1 MSEPSAFGPEYRKL
15 WAASAVSNLGD
26 GITLVAGPL
35 LAATLTRD
43 PVLVAG
49 ITFAQ
54 RLPWLLFSLPIGA
67 LVDRLDRRL
76 TMGTVD
82 LFRCVLVGALGLAV
96 LAGWATL
103 PLLYVVFFVV
113 GVAEIFFANASL
125 AIMPSIVPKEHL
137 DKANGRLFA
146 AELATNQFAGGPIGG
161 ALFAVAATLPFLMD
175 AGTFGASA
183 VLILALRG
191 SFRVSEPG
199 GAHPTG
205 LMAEIGEGMGWLL
218 RHRLLRA
225 LAVMLGAGNLVFSAT
240 FAVLVLFAQD
250 VLGLGSVGYG
260 FLLTAGGVGGF
271 LGSLL
276 AGRLGARLRT
286 GRALFLLVF
295 LQAPAFAVVALSES
309 PIIVGAMMAVDG
321 FVAFAWNV
329 LTFSLRQTLI
339 PDRLL
344 GRVTSVYRLVGV
356 GGGAFGA
363 LIGGLLARSFG
374 LDAPFWFAAAVIVV
388 VALASRPFVNNRTV
402 AEARDA
408 V

>member
-1 MSEPSAFGPEYRKL
+1 MARTVLGPEYRKL
-15 WAASAVSNLGD
+15 WVASAVSNLGD

-54 RLPWLLFSLPIGA
+54 RLPWLLFSLLSGA

-82 LFRCVLVGALGLAV
+82 LLRFVLLGVLGLAV

-103 PLLYVVFFVV
+103 PLLYAVFFLV
-113 GVAEIFFANASL
+113 GAAETFFANASL

-137 DKANGRLFA
+137 DRANGRLFA
-146 AELATNQFAGGPIGG
+146 AELVTNQFAGGPIGG
-161 ALFAVAATLPFLMD
+161 ALFAVAAALPFLLD
-175 AGTFGASA
+175 AGTFGVSA

-199 GAHPTG
+199 TPRKTG
-205 LMAEIGEGMGWLL
+205 MLAEIGEGIGWLL
-218 RHRLLRA
+218 RHRLLLA
-225 LAVMLGAGNLVFSAT
+225 LAIMLGAGNLVFSAT
-240 FAVLVLFAQD
+240 FSALVLFAQD
-250 VLGLGSVGYG
+250 ILDLGSVGYG
-260 FLLTAGGVGGF
+260 FLLTAGGIGGF
-271 LGSLL
+271 FGSLL
-276 AGRLGARLRT
+276 AGWLGARLGT
-286 GRALFLLVF
+286 GRALFLVML
-295 LQAPAFAVVALSES
+295 LQGPAFAVVALSES
-309 PIIVGAMMAVDG
+309 PIVAGAMMAVDG
-321 FVAFAWNV
+321 FVALAWNV

-356 GGGAFGA
+356 GGAAFGA
-363 LIGGLLARSFG
+363 LIGGLLARGFG
-374 LDAPFWFAAAVIVV
+374 LDAPFWFAATVMIV
-388 VALASRPFVNNRTV
+388 VALASVPFVNNRTV
-402 AEARDA
+402 AEARGA
-408 V
+408 A

>member
-1 MSEPSAFGPEYRKL
+1 MLGPEYRKL

-76 TMGTVD
+76 VMGAMD
-82 LFRCVLVGALGLAV
+82 LSRFVLVGALGLAV

-103 PLLYVVFFVV
+103 PLLYVVFFLV

-125 AIMPSIVPKEHL
+125 AIMPSIVPKEQL

-161 ALFAVAATLPFLMD
+161 ALFAVAATLPFLVD
-175 AGTFGASA
+175 AGTFGVSA

-191 SFRVSEPG
+191 GFRVSEPDG
-199 GAHPTG
+199 PRSTS
-205 LMAEIGEGMGWLL
+205 LRDEIAEGMGWLL
-218 RHRLLRA
+218 RHRLLLVMA
-225 LAVMLGAGNLVFSAT
+225 IMLAAGNLVFSAT

-260 FLLTAGGVGGF
+260 LLLTAGGVGGF

-276 AGRLGARLRT
+276 AGRLGAWLGT
-286 GRALFLLVF
+286 GQALFLFML
-295 LQAPAFAVVALSES
+295 LQGPAFAVVALSES
-309 PIIVGAMMAVDG
+309 PVVGAMMAVDG
-321 FVAFAWNV
+321 FVALAWNV

-356 GGGAFGA
+356 GAGAFGA
-363 LIGGLLARSFG
+363 LIGGLLARGFG
-374 LDAPFWFAAAVIVV
+374 LDAPFWFAAGVIVV
-388 VALASRPFVNNRTV
+388 VALASRPYVNNRTV
-402 AEARDA
+402 AEARGA
-408 V
+408 A